1 MRGLHTLL
9 LSRGPG
15 PGFIPARAGS
25 AAGSVE
31 LRAYPPVHPR
41 PCGVCG
47 RLGGA
52 PRLPTGSSPPVRG
65 LPKRTGGQAE
75 TGGFIPA
82 ARGPVSYEYPS
93 YHTQ

>member
-41 PCGVCG
+41 PCGVCLSALEA
-47 RLGGA
+47 RL
-52 PRLPTGSSPPVRG
+52 RQEGSSPLRVVLSATNILLTTPSDHC
-65 LPKRTGGQAE
+65 
-75 TGGFIPA
+75 
-82 ARGPVSYEYPS
+82 SYRS
-93 YHTQ
+93 SIKL